1 MGRYVRIGN
10 DDGET
15 GRSVRDRGGRDPVGI
30 DISGS
35 QRAGNKPE
43 RGAEA
48 PPDIAAAAT
57 VSVTMALVVAM
68 AAAAV
73 ASTAASATADGSGG
87 DSSGSDSSTGSSSI
101 GDCSIGSTGSSSIG
115 DCSIGDCGG
124 VCSGGNG
131 CIGNGGISCDGNGG
145 DRDGD
150 CGGSDVSNC
159 GDGNVCE
166 ADLSPRRN
174 SNTSVALAD
183 GADKPRLNCTVS
195 TDARAINP
203 AR

>member
-1 MGRYVRIGN
+1 MGRHVG
-10 DDGET
+10 DDGDAHIKT
-15 GRSVRDRGGRDPVGI
+15 CRSVRDRGGRDPVGS
-30 DISGS
+30 DIGGS
-35 QRAGNKPE
+35 QKAGNKLE

-57 VSVTMALVVAM
+57 VSVTMASVMVAM
-68 AAAAV
+68 AAAAAV

-87 DSSGSDSSTGSSSI
+87 DSSDI
-101 GDCSIGSTGSSSIG
+101 
-115 DCSIGDCGG
+115 
-124 VCSGGNG
+124 CSGGNG

-150 CGGSDVSNC
+150 CGGSDVSNG

-166 ADLSPRRN
+166 ADLSPRRK
-174 SNTSVALAD
+174 SNASVALAD
-183 GADKPRLNCTVS
+183 RADKPRLTCTVS

-203 AR
+203 AQ

>member
-101 GDCSIGSTGSSSIG
+101 GDCSIGN
-115 DCSIGDCGG
+115 CSG

-131 CIGNGGISCDGNGG
+131 CIGNSGISCDGNGG

-166 ADLSPRRN
+166 ADLNPRRK

-183 GADKPRLNCTVS
+183 RADKPRLNCTVS

>member
-87 DSSGSDSSTGSSSI
+87 DSSGSDSSTGSNTTSNSS
-101 GDCSIGSTGSSSIG
+101 GSTTAPRASAYRNTLHNCLGNFSKSIQLRITNHPRTSGTDSCAGSIR
-115 DCSIGDCGG
+115 IW
-124 VCSGGNG
+124 
-131 CIGNGGISCDGNGG
+131 
-145 DRDGD
+145 
-150 CGGSDVSNC
+150 
-159 GDGNVCE
+159 
-166 ADLSPRRN
+166 
-174 SNTSVALAD
+174 
-183 GADKPRLNCTVS
+183 
-195 TDARAINP
+195 
-203 AR
+203 

>member
-101 GDCSIGSTGSSSIG
+101 GDCSIG
-115 DCSIGDCGG
+115 DCGG

-131 CIGNGGISCDGNGG
+131 CIGNSGISCDGNGG

-166 ADLSPRRN
+166 ADLNPRRK

-183 GADKPRLNCTVS
+183 RADKPRLNCTVS

>member
-57 VSVTMALVVAM
+57 VSGTMALVVAM

-101 GDCSIGSTGSSSIG
+101 GDCSIG
-115 DCSIGDCGG
+115 DCSG

-131 CIGNGGISCDGNGG
+131 CIGNSGISCDGNGG

-166 ADLSPRRN
+166 ADLNPRRK

-183 GADKPRLNCTVS
+183 RADKPRLNCTVS

>member
-48 PPDIAAAAT
+48 PPDIAADAT

-101 GDCSIGSTGSSSIG
+101 GDCSIGN
-115 DCSIGDCGG
+115 CSG

-131 CIGNGGISCDGNGG
+131 CIGNSGISCDGNGG

-166 ADLSPRRN
+166 ADLNPRRK

-183 GADKPRLNCTVS
+183 RADKPRLNCTVS

>member
-10 DDGET
+10 DDGDTRFKT

-30 DISGS
+30 DIGGS
-35 QRAGNKPE
+35 QKAGNKPE
-43 RGAEA
+43 HGAEA

-57 VSVTMALVVAM
+57 VSVTMASVVVAM
-68 AAAAV
+68 AAAAAV

-101 GDCSIGSTGSSSIG
+101 GDCSIG
-115 DCSIGDCGG
+115 DCSG

-131 CIGNGGISCDGNGG
+131 CIGNSGISCDGNGG

-166 ADLSPRRN
+166 ADLNPRRK

-183 GADKPRLNCTVS
+183 RADKPRLNCTVS

>member
-15 GRSVRDRGGRDPVGI
+15 GRSDRGGRDPVGI

-57 VSVTMALVVAM
+57 VSVTMA
-68 AAAAV
+68 
-73 ASTAASATADGSGG
+73 SATADGSGG

-101 GDCSIGSTGSSSIG
+101 GDCSIGN
-115 DCSIGDCGG
+115 CSG

-131 CIGNGGISCDGNGG
+131 CIGNSGISCDGNGG

-166 ADLSPRRN
+166 ADLNPRRK

-183 GADKPRLNCTVS
+183 RADKPRLNCTVS

>member
-35 QRAGNKPE
+35 QKAGNKPE

-57 VSVTMALVVAM
+57 VAVTMALVVAM

-101 GDCSIGSTGSSSIG
+101 GDCSIGN
-115 DCSIGDCGG
+115 CSG

-131 CIGNGGISCDGNGG
+131 CIGNSGISCDGNGG

-166 ADLSPRRN
+166 ADLNPRRK

-183 GADKPRLNCTVS
+183 RADKPRLNCTVS

>member
-101 GDCSIGSTGSSSIG
+101 GDCSIGN
-115 DCSIGDCGG
+115 CSG

-131 CIGNGGISCDGNGG
+131 CIGNSGISCDGNGG

-166 ADLSPRRN
+166 ADLNPRRK

>member
-101 GDCSIGSTGSSSIG
+101 GDCSIG
-115 DCSIGDCGG
+115 DCSG

-131 CIGNGGISCDGNGG
+131 CIGNSGISCDGNGG

-159 GDGNVCE
+159 GDGNVCK
-166 ADLSPRRN
+166 ADLNPRRK

-183 GADKPRLNCTVS
+183 RADKPRLNCTVS

>member
-101 GDCSIGSTGSSSIG
+101 GDCSIGN
-115 DCSIGDCGG
+115 CSG

-131 CIGNGGISCDGNGG
+131 CIGNSGISCDGKGG

-166 ADLSPRRN
+166 ADLNPRRK

-183 GADKPRLNCTVS
+183 RADKPRLNCTVS